1 MSLLRNAVNM
11 VVVSDRY
18 AVGGD
23 AQAAR
28 AGSWGWLAV
37 GEDSVPELIVD
48 VLIAYRSIDER
59 GRMCNTIEVTVGFRN
74 RHDQYFCS
82 WNGEAITHPVGWMP
96 IPCVAPLERVR

>member
-28 AGSWGWLAV
+28 AGSWGWL
-37 GEDSVPELIVD
+37 GWIRDNVPFGHTL
-48 VLIAYRSIDER
+48 
-59 GRMCNTIEVTVGFRN
+59 
-74 RHDQYFCS
+74 
-82 WNGEAITHPVGWMP
+82 
-96 IPCVAPLERVR
+96 